1 MMASSLIKELQELI
15 DKFGDKDVCVCHTD
29 YHLRLPLTGMG
40 CIEGKGFDLFVK
52 GILPEKNS
60 MI

>member
-1 MMASSLIKELQELI
+1 MMASSLITKLQGMI
-15 DKFGDKDVCVCHTD
+15 DRFGDNEVWVCHTD

-40 CIEGKGFDLFVK
+40 CVEGEGFDLFVK